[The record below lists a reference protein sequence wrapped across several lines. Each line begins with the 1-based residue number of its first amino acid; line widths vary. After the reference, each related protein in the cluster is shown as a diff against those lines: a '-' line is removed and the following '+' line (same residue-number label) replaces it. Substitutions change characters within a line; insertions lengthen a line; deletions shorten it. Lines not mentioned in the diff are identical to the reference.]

1 MTNPRIGVI
10 GAGWW
15 STDHHMPSLRSYDK
29 ADFCAI
35 AELKSAKLS
44 KAADYFGIDLTFED
58 YKEMFATAKLDG
70 VVIAVQ
76 HSYHY
81 QIANHYSLHLFL
93 NLSQI
98 NLKNQY
104 FYHLYFDYH
113 RNYLSYL

>member
-35 AELKSAKLS
+35 AELKSAKLL

-70 VVIAVQ
+70 VVIAG
-76 HSYHY
+76 YM
-81 QIANHYSLHLFL
+81 FL
-93 NLSQI
+93 
-98 NLKNQY
+98 LKNP
-104 FYHLYFDYH
+104 
-113 RNYLSYL
+113 